1 MHSAVAAALAA
12 SLIAGPTV
20 LAFFSGGFFERP
32 RLIAALLTWGV
43 VIVAALLSRRPL
55 PRGWPGRLALA
66 GLAALCAWTA
76 LSLVWTPIAGATE
89 DDLQRVLLYLGY
101 LLAATV
107 LFRAVWVTRLL
118 EPLLAAGAL
127 IVTGYGLSERLV
139 PDVVDLS
146 ESVTAGGR
154 LEQPLT
160 YWNASGALAAI
171 GVVLCVRMMGD
182 TRREPALRIAA
193 AAATVPLATGVY
205 LSLSRGVLAA
215 LAVGL
220 VVLVALAP
228 DAREQLRA
236 AAIAFVAALPACVA
250 AGALPAVRT
259 LGDSLGTRRAQ
270 GLVMLVVLVVLMCAA
285 ALVTRREARLD
296 RPAGAPLHP
305 RHRALAT
312 VGIGAALL
320 AALLGAAALESKPES
335 RNPAFGANTQRLQSL
350 DSNRYSYWRVAVDT
364 FADHPLQGIGSG
376 AFVVDWLQHRDVDD
390 PTREPHSLYLG
401 TLAELGL
408 VGFACLVA
416 FIWGIAAAA
425 RRLWRADAALAAGP
439 IAALVLWSAHAAI
452 DWDWEM
458 PALTLVALALAGAL
472 VAWSELEPVGAAA
485 TASAREGSARSP
497 GHAPL
502 ATAAGR
508 DAE

>member
-1 MHSAVAAALAA
+1 MHSAVATALAA

-32 RLIAALLTWGV
+32 RLIAGLLAWV
-43 VIVAALLSRRPL
+43 AVIAATVLARRPF
-55 PRGWPGRLALA
+55 PRDWPGRLALA

-76 LSLVWTPIAGATE
+76 VSFLWTPIAGSTE
-89 DDLQRVLLYLGY
+89 DDLQRVLLFLGY
-101 LLAATV
+101 FFAATV
-107 LFRAVWVTRLL
+107 LFRATWVTRLM
-118 EPLLAAGAL
+118 EPLLAAGTL

-139 PDVVDLS
+139 PDLVDLS

-220 VVLVALAP
+220 AVLVALAP
-228 DAREQLRA
+228 DGRAQLRGVG
-236 AAIAFVAALPACVA
+236 IALVASIPACVV

-259 LGDSLGTRRAQ
+259 LGDSLSTRRAE
-270 GLVMLVVLVVLMCAA
+270 GLVMLVALVVTAAAA
-285 ALVTRREARLD
+285 ALLVRRETRLAR
-296 RPAGAPLHP
+296 PPGEPLHP
-305 RHRALAT
+305 RHRMLAT
-312 VGIGAALL
+312 AGVGLVLL
-320 AALLGAAALESKPES
+320 GALLGAAALESKPES
-335 RNPAFGANTQRLQSL
+335 RNPAFGANPQRLQSL
-350 DSNRYSYWRVAVDT
+350 DSNRYAYWRVALDT
-364 FADHPLQGIGSG
+364 FADQPVQGIGSG
-376 AFVVDWLQHRDVDD
+376 AFVVDWLQHRKVDD

-408 VGFACLVA
+408 VGFGCLVA

-425 RRLWRADAALAAGP
+425 RRLWRADPALAAGP
-439 IAALVLWSAHAAI
+439 LAALVLWAAHAGI

-458 PALTLVALALAGAL
+458 PALTMVALALAGAMI
-472 VAWSELEPVGAAA
+472 AWSELPALRGGA
-485 TASAREGSARSP
+485 TASAQAGSARSP
-497 GHAPL
+497 ERAPL

-508 DAE
+508 DSE